1 MFFMAEHD
9 DSHALLDK
17 MEHDLRNLEFNEPY
31 NVIAIRKLESKVH
44 ELKTKLAESE
54 LSFGQF

>member
-17 MEHDLRNLEFNEPY
+17 MEYDLRNLEFNDPY

>member
-1 MFFMAEHD
+1 MAEHD

-17 MEHDLRNLEFNEPY
+17 MEYDLRNLEFNDPY